1 MIDMA
6 CAMLARSLAT
16 YCLLTA
22 GLLAGASDPIEP
34 NLAVYLKTAPN
45 QPNFPLQWMQGE
57 LSQIMSQAGYAIEW
71 RDARATAQTYP
82 DISNLAVVELRG
94 ICGLPAGPVQPVEPI
109 EEHEALASTPV
120 AEGRVLPFS
129 TVNCAAVT
137 HLLVPALAEEAAARR
152 DFVYGRALA
161 RIMAHELYHV
171 LTGRGDHDR
180 EGIAKAGFTVRDLV
194 GERFDF
200 EQTTLS
206 KLRPLPGTNGASITE
221 SPSVR
226 Q

>member
-1 MIDMA
+1 MF
-6 CAMLARSLAT
+6 ARSLAT

-22 GLLAGASDPIEP
+22 GLWAGDSDSIEP
-34 NLAVYLKTAPN
+34 NLAVYLKAAPD
-45 QPNFPLQWMQGE
+45 QPNFPLQWLQRE
-57 LSQIMSQAGYAIEW
+57 LSLIMSQAGYAIEW
-71 RDARATAQTYP
+71 RDARATSQIYS

-94 ICGLPAGPVQPVEPI
+94 TCGLPAGPVPPIEPI

-120 AEGRVLPFS
+120 TEGHVLPFT
-129 TVNCAAVT
+129 TVNCEAVT
-137 HLLVPALAEEAAARR
+137 RLLVPALAQEAAARR

-171 LTGRGDHDR
+171 LTGRADHDR
-180 EGIAKAGFTVRDLV
+180 EGIAKAGFTARDLV

-200 EQTTLS
+200 EQNTLS
-206 KLRPLPGTNGASITE
+206 RLRPLPTADVRSIAESASI
-221 SPSVR
+221 R